1 MVDWRSGSRS
11 GRSIGVTTQLER
23 QARNEALVREVNE
36 RIDALDRDA
45 ERIGSTPPD
54 STFGFHCECGRGSG
68 GCLETV
74 WMTLA
79 EYDRVREQDDRF
91 VLAPGHETSALER
104 VVERTERYLIVDKV
118 AEVERF
124 VEDDPRGRAA

>member
-1 MVDWRSGSRS
+1 VEWRSGRGD
-11 GRSIGVTTQLER
+11 GRSVAVSTQLER

-36 RIDALDRDA
+36 RIDTLDRDA
-45 ERIGSTPPD
+45 ERIGSTPPN
-54 STFGFHCECGRGSG
+54 SNFGFHCECGRGTG

-91 VLAPGHETSALER
+91 VLAPGHETSPLER
-104 VVERTERYLIVDKV
+104 VVEQTDRYVIVDKV

-124 VEDDPRGRAA
+124 VEDDPRERGER